1 MNGRERTERMEE
13 LLLSPYACKSK
24 DSRGRQRPE
33 EPCTV
38 RTCFQRDVD
47 RIVHCKAFRRLKRK
61 TQVFLQPEGD
71 HYRTRMTHTLEVTR
85 IARTIARGLG
95 LNEDLTEAAALGH
108 DLGHTPFGHAG
119 ERALNEIMPGG
130 FQHNHQSLRVVDK
143 LEKEGDGLNLTYEVR
158 RGILCHTGSDKAET
172 LEGRLLWFADRIA
185 YINHDIEDAMRGG
198 IIYPLDIPIQLRQT
212 LGYRKSQ
219 RIDTL
224 VRDVIDASQ
233 GKNGIYQTPEIGKAM
248 DELRDFL
255 FAMVYRNPQAKGE
268 EGKAQEM
275 LHRLF
280 EAYVKNPDLLPADFQ
295 EIRFR
300 EGVERAVCDYIAGM
314 TDSYAVSKYG
324 ELFIPKAW
332 TVK

>member
-1 MNGRERTERMEE
+1 MNGRERTERAEE
-13 LLLSPYACKSK
+13 LLLSPQACKSK
-24 DSRGRQRPE
+24 DSRGRLRPE
-33 EPCTV
+33 EPCPV

-130 FQHNHQSLRVVDK
+130 FRHNVQSLRVVDK

-158 RGILCHTGSDKAET
+158 RGILCHTGSDRAET
-172 LEGRLLWFADRIA
+172 LEGQILWYADRIA

-212 LGYRKSQ
+212 LGYKKSQ

-233 GKNGIYQTPEIGKAM
+233 GRNCIRQTPEIGRAM
-248 DELRDFL
+248 NELRDFL
-255 FAMVYRNPQAKGE
+255 FQMVYRNPQAKGE
-268 EGKAQEM
+268 EGKAEEM
-275 LHRLF
+275 LHRMF
-280 EAYVKNPDLLPADFQ
+280 EAYVKDPDKLPADFQ
-295 EIRFR
+295 EIRFQ

>member
-1 MNGRERTERMEE
+1 MLVRERIEQAENV
-13 LLLSPYACKSK
+13 LLSPRACKST
-24 DSRGRQRPE
+24 DSRGRLRPE
-33 EPCTV
+33 EPCEV

-47 RIVHCKAFRRLKRK
+47 RIVHSKAFRRLKRK

-95 LNEDLTEAAALGH
+95 LNEDLAEAAGLGH

-119 ERALNEIMPGG
+119 ERVLDEIMPGG
-130 FQHNHQSLRVVDK
+130 FRHNAQSLRVVDK

-172 LEGRLLWFADRIA
+172 LEGQILWFADRIA
-185 YINHDIEDAMRGG
+185 YINHDIDDAMRGG
-198 IIYPLDIPIQLRQT
+198 IIYPLDIPIHLREI
-212 LGYRKSQ
+212 LGFNKSQ

-224 VRDVIDASQ
+224 VKDVIDSSQ
-233 GKNGIYQTPEIGKAM
+233 EGDTIRQSPEIGAAM
-248 DELRDFL
+248 NELRDFL
-255 FAMVYRNPQAKGE
+255 FEMVYRNPQAKGE

-275 LHRLF
+275 LRRMF
-280 EAYVKNPDLLPADFQ
+280 EAYVKDPNLLPTDFQ
-295 EIRFR
+295 DIRYE

-314 TDSYAVSKYG
+314 TDPYAVAKYG